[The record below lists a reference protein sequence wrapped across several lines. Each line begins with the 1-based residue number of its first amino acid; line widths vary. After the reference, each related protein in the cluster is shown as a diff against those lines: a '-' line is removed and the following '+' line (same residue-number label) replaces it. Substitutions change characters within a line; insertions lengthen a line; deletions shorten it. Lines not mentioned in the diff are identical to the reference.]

1 MMVYEF
7 KKPDNLLG
15 LILASS
21 RNALLSLPHSVGE
34 KQMAS
39 YEVKLGLQ
47 VIGPLCSADLV

>member
-1 MMVYEF
+1 MVYEF